1 LRAARRRG
9 SGTRT
14 WRAIG
19 LLIVSIAVTTPLFA
33 QQPDQPRPART
44 VEDTHRLE
52 GEAIVALADAALAGK
67 SGPADFQVQWQNE
80 FLKAQRG
87 TFIPFT
93 LRIDASRFTKPA
105 VLVYVRAVR
114 RDPPAAPFRNDRAKA
129 ARVRR
134 DVAADEGF
142 AVDAIFPA
150 ELAVEPGQVARISRG
165 FTVAAGPYDV
175 FIVVRERAGAGNTE
189 PKAAVLK
196 QGLVVPDFGA
206 PGLSTSSVIVADR
219 LDVLKESVPA
229 EGLAER
235 PYVIGQNDITP
246 ATDRK
251 LRKNE
256 ELIVV
261 FLVYNPFVTP
271 DKQFDL
277 QVEYHFFRRNPGP
290 AGEKD
295 SSAGGADRPP
305 AKDGERYFNH
315 TDPQRFNPGILGGQF
330 DPSGGNP
337 VMAGQGVP
345 LAGFEDGEYRLAIKV
360 KDLLAG
366 TSIIRDVLFT
376 VGS

>member
-1 LRAARRRG
+1 MKAARRRG
-9 SGTRT
+9 SGTGA

-33 QQPDQPRPART
+33 QPPDQSRPART
-44 VEDTHRLE
+44 LEDTHRLE
-52 GEAIVALADAALAGK
+52 GEAIVALADAALSGK

-105 VLVYVRAVR
+105 VLVYVRAIR
-114 RDPPAAPFRNDRAKA
+114 RDPPAAPFRNDRAKS

-134 DVAADEGF
+134 DAPVDEGF

-150 ELAVEPGQVARISRG
+150 ELAVEPGQIARISRG

-175 FIVVRERAGAGNTE
+175 FVVVRERAGAGNSE

-206 PGLSTSSVIVADR
+206 AGLSTSSVIVADR
-219 LDVLKESVPA
+219 LDVLKEPVPP

-261 FLVYNPFVTP
+261 FLVYNPFVTQ

-277 QVEYHFFRRNPGP
+277 QVEYHFFRKGGAGP
-290 AGEKD
+290 AR
-295 SSAGGADRPP
+295 GGGDHPP
-305 AKDGERYFNH
+305 ALPGERYFNH
-315 TDPQRFNPGILGGQF
+315 TDPQRFTPAVLGEQF
-330 DPSGGNP
+330 DPSAGQP

-345 LAGFEDGEYRLAIKV
+345 LAGFQEGEYRLAIRIT
-360 KDLLAG
+360 DNLAG
-366 TSIIRDVLFT
+366 TSIARDVFFT

>member
-1 LRAARRRG
+1 LRAVG
-9 SGTRT
+9 V
-14 WRAIG
+14 
-19 LLIVSIAVTTPLFA
+19 LVVSIAVATPLFA
-33 QQPDQPRPART
+33 QPTERSPATRSLD
-44 VEDTHRLE
+44 DTHRLE
-52 GEAIVALADAALAGK
+52 GEAIVAIADAALAGK
-67 SGPADFQVQWQNE
+67 SVPSDFQVQWQNE

-87 TFIPFT
+87 TFVPFT
-93 LRIDASRFTKPA
+93 LRIDASRFSKPA

-114 RDPPAAPFRNDRAKA
+114 RDPPPAPFRNDRAKS

-134 DVAADEGF
+134 EATVEEEF

-150 ELAVEPGQVARISRG
+150 ELAVEPGQIARISRG

-175 FIVVRERAGAGNTE
+175 FIVVRERAVAGSGE

-196 QGLVVPDFGA
+196 QGLVVPDFSV
-206 PGLSTSSVIVADR
+206 PGLATSSVIVADR
-219 LDVLKESVPA
+219 LDVLKEPIPP
-229 EGLAER
+229 EELAER

-256 ELIVV
+256 ELVVV
-261 FLVYNPFVTP
+261 FLIYNPFVTP

-277 QVEYHFFRRNPGP
+277 QVEYHFYRRNPGP
-290 AGEKD
+290 GGEKD

-305 AKDGERYFNH
+305 AWDGERYFNH

-345 LAGFEDGEYRLAIKV
+345 LSGFEPGEYRLAIKV

-366 TSIIRDVLFT
+366 TSLVRDVLFT